1 MRSLLTLACFFLL
14 SSTYSQY
21 YFNDIVST
29 QMSNDQYKLL
39 RANKIKKI
47 KATSFEADN
56 SVTEGFLLEEEI
68 SQDGKHITLNTVL
81 TGGKQSVTN
90 RTYELGKLKRT
101 QSNSNRID
109 TKTDYT
115 YNEKGALQKVVFT
128 TTDTAQKTNS
138 TEAHEWQYD
147 EKGQPQSMLRIK
159 NKTDTTV
166 IEFIKDEQGQV
177 AEEHW
182 KKKNRTLETYY
193 YYYDAKNQLTDI
205 VRFNARLKKLL
216 PDYLYEYDVNGR
228 VSQMTQ
234 VSMSSS
240 SYIVWKY
247 TYNEKG
253 LKQMEAGFDKEK
265 KLVGK
270 IGYTYENY

>member
-1 MRSLLTLACFFLL
+1 MRSLLTLACVFLF

-29 QMSNDQYKLL
+29 QISNEQYKLL
-39 RANKIKKI
+39 RINKIKKI
-47 KATSFEADN
+47 KAASFEADN
-56 SVTEGFLLEEEI
+56 SLTEGFLLEEEI
-68 SQDGKHITLNTVL
+68 SIDGKRITLNTVL

-90 RTYELGKLKRT
+90 RVYELGKLKRT
-101 QSNSNRID
+101 QSNSNKID
-109 TKTDYT
+109 NKTDYT
-115 YNEKGALQKVVFT
+115 YNEKGQLQKLVFT
-128 TTDTAQKTNS
+128 TTDTAQKTVS

-147 EKGQPQSMLRIK
+147 EKGQALSMLRIK
-159 NKTDTTV
+159 NKEDTTFIV
-166 IEFIKDEQGQV
+166 FIKDELGQV

-182 KKKNRTLETYY
+182 KKKNRNLETYY

-216 PDYLYEYDVNGR
+216 PDYLYEYDANGR

-234 VSMSSS
+234 VSMSSA

-270 IGYTYENY
+270 IEYTYENY

>member
-1 MRSLLTLACFFLL
+1 MRSLLTVISFLVF
-14 SSTYSQY
+14 SNSYCQY

-29 QMSNDQYKLL
+29 QVSNDQYKLL
-39 RANKIKKI
+39 RTHKVKKI

-56 SVTEGFLLEEEI
+56 SITDGFLLEEEI
-68 SQDGKHITLNTVL
+68 SMDGKRSTLNTTI

-90 RTYELGKLKRT
+90 RMYELNRLKRT
-101 QSNSNRID
+101 QTNSNKID
-109 TKTDYT
+109 IRTDYT
-115 YNEKGALQKVVFT
+115 YTEKGQLQKILFT
-128 TTDTAQKTNS
+128 TTDTAQKTVS

-159 NKTDTTV
+159 NKVDTTI
-166 IEFIKDEQGQV
+166 IELMKDEQGLIV
-177 AEEHW
+177 EEHW

-193 YYYDAKNQLTDI
+193 YYYDAKSHLTDI
-205 VRFNARLKKLL
+205 VRFNNRLKKLF
-216 PDYLYEYDVNGR
+216 PDYLYEYDANGR

-234 VSMSSS
+234 LSVSSS

-253 LKQMEAGFDKEK
+253 LKQSEAGFDKEK
-265 KLVGK
+265 KLVGR
-270 IGYTYENY
+270 IQYLYENY